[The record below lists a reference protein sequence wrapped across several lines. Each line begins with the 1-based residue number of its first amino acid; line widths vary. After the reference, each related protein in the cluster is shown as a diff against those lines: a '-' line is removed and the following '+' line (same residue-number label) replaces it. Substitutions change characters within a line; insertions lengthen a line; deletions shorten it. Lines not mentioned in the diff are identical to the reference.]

1 LIAGRTVLPLLALC
15 TLLCALA
22 ASRIARADDPRGDA
36 RAHYARGLELAA
48 QNGYAG
54 ALREFNEAYNI
65 SPQYAVLYNI
75 GQAHIALGQIAEAIE
90 ALTRYL
96 RDGGDRVSPVR
107 RAQVGRQIAWLRA
120 ELPNPEGMSEAAAA
134 RAAAA
139 AAGAAAGAASAE
151 ASETAHG
158 LVPQPGTLTIRC
170 ADPSL
175 RVSLDGKHVDLAA
188 STRGLP
194 VAAGAHHLV
203 LALAG
208 RRPTEQRLTIM
219 EGTATLVICEKLL
232 PPLTLVPP
240 PVPTG
245 PPAPVPGPLSSD
257 SGGTTATPIVHA
269 RTVGYLLGGLGL
281 AFGGTSLGLYLWNRG
296 QAEDA
301 EAEHNHLPKDL
312 NDPNHYEAA
321 VRYDQD
327 ASAVRRTTYFS
338 VGLAVAGVGLLAGSI
353 YLLVRERR
361 SDEKTGST
369 RLPRSWATIA
379 PGGVAWNGVW

>member
-1 LIAGRTVLPLLALC
+1 MAGRTVLPILALC

-22 ASRIARADDPRGDA
+22 APRMARADDPRGDA

-54 ALREFNEAYNI
+54 ALREFNEAYTI

-75 GQAHIALGQIAEAIE
+75 GQAHIALGQTAEAIE

-107 RAQVGRQIAWLRA
+107 RTQVERQIARLRA
-120 ELPNPEGMSEAAAA
+120 ELPSSEGMSEAEAA
-134 RAAAA
+134 RATAA

-151 ASETAHG
+151 ASEAAHT
-158 LVPQPGTLTIRC
+158 LVPRPGTLTIRC

-175 RVSLDGKHVDLAA
+175 RVTLDGKHVDLAT

-208 RRPTEQRLTIM
+208 RRPTEQHLTVV
-219 EGTATLVICEKLL
+219 EGTATLVLCENLV

-240 PVPTG
+240 PVPVG
-245 PPAPVPGPLSSD
+245 PPPPVPGPLSSE
-257 SGGTTATPIVHA
+257 SVATTTAPIVHA

-281 AFGGTSLGLYLWNRG
+281 ALGGTSLGFYLWNRG
-296 QAEDA
+296 QAQDA
-301 EAEHNHLPKDL
+301 QDELQHLPKMGDPLFHDL
-312 NDPNHYEAA
+312 A
-321 VRYDQD
+321 VQYDQD
-327 ASAVRRTTYFS
+327 VDAVHRNNEFALGVAI
-338 VGLAVAGVGLLAGSI
+338 VGAALLTGGV
-353 YLLVRERR
+353 YLLVHERR
-361 SDEKTGST
+361 SGEKTSVADV
-369 RLPRSWATIA
+369 LRSWATIA
-379 PGGVAWNGVW
+379 PGAAAWNGVW